1 MAATMKKKHET
12 NIGQRRRSLV
22 IIKQLADIETLL
34 PCMTCI
40 EMEEKGGKGALFSN
54 RDTVYKCDQK

>member
-1 MAATMKKKHET
+1 MATMKKKTKHQT
-12 NIGQRRRSLV
+12 NIDQRRRSPV

-40 EMEEKGGKGALFSN
+40 EMEEKGETGAMFSN
-54 RDTVYKCDQK
+54 RDTVY